1 LRRHPVPSDRK
12 EVVVTRK
19 ILFLIAAIAVLAAV
33 PLGVSVGFFKP
44 AAAQSATG
52 DDPGTKQVPIDHW
65 SGDRAMSD
73 IAAQLRFTPRSL
85 DQPGHQQTI
94 DYIDA
99 QLANT
104 PLHAIT
110 KQRWTYHSDDGVD
123 HAMTNIIAR
132 LDPANPHRVIVATHY
147 DSIVRAY
154 RDDNKPD
161 APMPGANNSASGV
174 AVLLETARALGT
186 LPPPPVGIDMIFF
199 DGEEGPKSLG
209 AGDPNWYA
217 LGSPYFTAHL
227 GDFYLTRKPQS
238 AVDFDMVCYNQLK
251 LQPELS
257 SLYYAR
263 SETAKFWSIGAAI
276 APSVFSLVP
285 TTYPVSD
292 DHTALARA
300 GIPSL
305 LVIDFDYDPWFNTTA
320 DTIDKCSAASLEA
333 VGRTLLRYLYAK

>member
-1 LRRHPVPSDRK
+1 MCRNPVPADRK
-12 EVVVTRK
+12 EISVTRN
-19 ILFLIAAIAVLAAV
+19 ILILLAAIVAVFGAQLGFKSAV
-33 PLGVSVGFFKP
+33 
-44 AAAQSATG
+44 AESANG
-52 DDPGTKQVPIDHW
+52 DNPGAKQVPIELW
-65 SGDRAMSD
+65 SGDRAMND

-85 DQPGHQQTI
+85 DKPGHQQTI
-94 DYIDA
+94 DYIES
-99 QLANT
+99 QLAKT
-104 PLHAIT
+104 PLNTII
-110 KQRWTYHSDDGVD
+110 KQRWNYHSDDGAD

-132 LDPANPHRVIVATHY
+132 LDPSNPRRIIVATHY

-154 RDDNKPD
+154 RDDKKPD

-174 AVLLETARALGT
+174 AMLLETARALGS

-209 AGDPNWYA
+209 AGDPNWFP

-227 GDFYLTRKPQS
+227 GDFYLTRKPES
-238 AVDFDMVCYNQLK
+238 AVDFDMVCYNKLR

-257 SLYYAR
+257 SLYYTR

-276 APSVFSLVP
+276 APTVFSPVP

-292 DHTALARA
+292 DHTALAQA

-305 LVIDFDYDPWFNTTA
+305 LVIDFDYDPWFNTTE
-320 DTIDKCSAASLEA
+320 DTIDKCSAASLA
-333 VGRTLLRYLYAK
+333 DVGRTLLRYLYAK